1 MQTVITQLPLFLWY
15 FFFFIGGSSNGS
27 DQLKD
32 AAAGHSSASDS
43 DITSLGP
50 RSAVP
55 HIGGTGNG
63 NGSSNGSDRS
73 SGTQTAAAVAAATA
87 AGQQAKDIAGSR
99 QSFKMAMGNPC
110 EMFVDVM

>member
-1 MQTVITQLPLFLWY
+1 MILVLFE
-15 FFFFIGGSSNGS
+15 GGSSNGS

-55 HIGGTGNG
+55 HMGTGNG

-73 SGTQTAAAVAAATA
+73 SGTQTAAAG
-87 AGQQAKDIAGSR
+87 GQQTKDIAGSR

>member
-1 MQTVITQLPLFLWY
+1 MLFVCFVL
-15 FFFFIGGSSNGS
+15 FFLLLFVGGSSNGS

-73 SGTQTAAAVAAATA
+73 SGTQTAAMAAA
-87 AGQQAKDIAGSR
+87 GQQQAKDIAGSR

>member
-1 MQTVITQLPLFLWY
+1 MFVFRNCNSFGTIL
-15 FFFFIGGSSNGS
+15 GGSSNGS

-50 RSAVP
+50 RSGGAPP
-55 HIGGTGNG
+55 HMGTGNG

-73 SGTQTAAAVAAATA
+73 SGTQTA

>member
-1 MQTVITQLPLFLWY
+1 MFPQQIHLFL
-15 FFFFIGGSSNGS
+15 GGSSNGS

-50 RSAVP
+50 RSAVGAP
-55 HIGGTGNG
+55 PSHHMGTGNG

-73 SGTQTAAAVAAATA
+73 SGTQTAAAAAAAAAA
-87 AGQQAKDIAGSR
+87 AGGQHAKDIAGSR